1 MADVSSSIEK
11 EMEKYGPYPVKDRV
25 VRKHREYTS
34 KKVKDVGHNPYV
46 KAFWEWL
53 PEIYNDL
60 KVLRLTGGEP
70 LLDDNFDKLLDYIIE
85 NEHDGLTFAVNSN
98 LCVSQ
103 NLVDNMFEKLN
114 KLKDK
119 PNIKIE
125 LYTSLDTQGKQAEYI
140 RPGLN
145 YNKVIK
151 NIKRFQNNILDGHIT
166 VMCCFNI
173 LSFDS
178 FEYFLDDIIE
188 LKKKSNILL
197 DISYLKDPMYL
208 CSKICTDDQ
217 LDKLG
222 LLVKKMESSNFTI
235 EETKKLKRI
244 YIFLKSLNRSE
255 FKNERRDFYL
265 FINEFDRRKRM
276 SFKDVFPS
284 FDAL

>member
-1 MADVSSSIEK
+1 
-11 EMEKYGPYPVKDRV
+11 VKDRV

-53 PEIYNDL
+53 PEIYNEL

-70 LLDDNFDKLLDYIIE
+70 LLDDNFDKLLDYIISH
-85 NEHDGLTFAVNSN
+85 EHEGLTFAVNSN

-103 NLVDNMFEKLN
+103 NLIDNMFEKLN
-114 KLKDK
+114 KLQDK

-145 YNKVIK
+145 YNKVIE
-151 NIKRFQNNILDGHIT
+151 NIKRFQSNILDGHIT

-178 FEYFLDDIIE
+178 FEFFLDDIIE

-222 LLVKKMESSNFTI
+222 LLVKKMELSSFTV

-244 YIFLKSLNRSE
+244 YIFLKSLNRSK
-255 FKNERRDFYL
+255 FKNERRDFNL

-276 SFKDVFPS
+276 SFKEVFPS